1 MSADSIYS
9 GLQSLEAVGRAI
21 PLRLSFARLKSF
33 AFRTKKMAALDKL
46 CTCIEIANKKRAI
59 KTWKKAVDLWQK
71 KVQSIKK
78 LLHKSK
84 MRITS
89 KVLNKWYT
97 QFRHEESVY
106 HSVSHRDYIISM
118 YEILGNTQT
127 MKQFSSKCHSVFS
140 FMLNR
145 YMQRVNTDNRL
156 SLKKIVVAFKKDS
169 STFYALD
176 FTEEDKPKAN
186 HRFISPIKNNR
197 KLPDVVNALLSSKH
211 KCNRI
216 DMSSPSHSGN
226 ITPIRDKILIEDH
239 DFLNSASPQNYSF
252 LINTNKGSVKSK
264 FIMKIDA
271 N

>member
-1 MSADSIYS
+1 MSADSIYC
-9 GLQSLEAVGRAI
+9 GLQSLEAVSRAV
-21 PLRLSFARLKSF
+21 PLRLSFTKLKSLCSEPK
-33 AFRTKKMAALDKL
+33 AVALDKL
-46 CTCIEIANKKRAI
+46 CARIEAANKKQALTI
-59 KTWKKAVDLWQK
+59 WKQAVILWTK
-71 KVQSIKK
+71 KVHSIKK

-106 HSVSHRDYIISM
+106 HSVSHRDFVISM

-127 MKQFSSKCHSVFS
+127 MKQFATKCHSVFA

-145 YMQRVNTDNRL
+145 YMQRVSADSKL
-156 SLKKIVVAFKKDS
+156 SLKKIVVAFKKDA

-176 FTEEDKPKAN
+176 FSEDDRPKVS

-197 KLPDVVNALLSSKH
+197 KLPDVVNALLSSKPAS
-211 KCNRI
+211 NPI

-226 ITPIRDKILIEDH
+226 VTPVRGKMLIEDH

-252 LINTNKGSVKSK
+252 LINTNKNSAKAK
-264 FIMKIDA
+264 LMAKIDPS
-271 N
+271 